1 MFIKTALPTNSTLYQ
16 LALHLSTLPIKIMAV
31 PSRANLFADMASRSF
46 ELCLSDPPS
55 NYARFNLTE
64 LQRGFILTGED
75 LRRYLWNNTSHYIQ
89 CHPRKMSLAQKGM
102 NMEDLRIVFQN
113 LPEIAY
119 MKLAAEKFETLTND
133 ALVWENILNKKNVTK
148 SDLQKL
154 RSKYRLDEL
163 KVKADAFMTDIK
175 TNGYLTALFHEPAVH
190 FVKQFMMFLRNTK
203 HKVNFFKSLYYF
215 EFIPLESRVNTLR
228 KIEDFLKQKYNI
240 IFSCLSEFID
250 IVYFMILQD
259 SMIIIERDDIARSS
273 VKNRLDYK
281 RGVVV
286 PH

>member
-1 MFIKTALPTNSTLYQ
+1 
-16 LALHLSTLPIKIMAV
+16 
-31 PSRANLFADMASRSF
+31 
-46 ELCLSDPPS
+46 
-55 NYARFNLTE
+55 
-64 LQRGFILTGED
+64 
-75 LRRYLWNNTSHYIQ
+75 
-89 CHPRKMSLAQKGM
+89 
-102 NMEDLRIVFQN
+102 MEDLRIVFQN

-203 HKVNFFKSLYYF
+203 HKVNFFKSL
-215 EFIPLESRVNTLR
+215 
-228 KIEDFLKQKYNI
+228 
-240 IFSCLSEFID
+240 
-250 IVYFMILQD
+250 
-259 SMIIIERDDIARSS
+259 
-273 VKNRLDYK
+273 
-281 RGVVV
+281 
-286 PH
+286 